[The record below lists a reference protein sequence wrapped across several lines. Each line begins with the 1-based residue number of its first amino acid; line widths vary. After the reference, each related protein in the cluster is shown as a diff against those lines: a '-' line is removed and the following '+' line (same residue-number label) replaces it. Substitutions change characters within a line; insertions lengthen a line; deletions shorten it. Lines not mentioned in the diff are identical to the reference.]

1 MITRI
6 EDIRDY
12 EVLVALESEYAARAA
27 RLEAQIREDLQALSD
42 ANDLVLRVQLAR
54 EAMDGV
60 SIGLAGTP

>member
-1 MITRI
+1 MTPI

-27 RLEAQIREDLQALSD
+27 ILEAQIREDLQALAD

-60 SIGLAGTP
+60 AIGLAGTP

>member
-1 MITRI
+1 MITI

-12 EVLVALESEYAARAA
+12 EVLVALESEYFSRAA
-27 RLEAQIREDLQALSD
+27 RLEAQIREDLQTLSD

-60 SIGLAGTP
+60 AIGLAGTP

>member
-1 MITRI
+1 MTPI

-27 RLEAQIREDLQALSD
+27 ILEATIRKDLQALSD

>member
-1 MITRI
+1 MTPI

-27 RLEAQIREDLQALSD
+27 ILEATIREDLQALTD